1 MSGLLYE
8 FTDKE
13 ISPWGGLR
21 LIEEVYRKSGL
32 RDFLEDECPD
42 LPIPG
47 SNRGY
52 SSIDLIE
59 GLMVSILLEAKRL
72 SHTGTLR
79 YDHVV
84 QGIFDWKRGMASQS
98 TFSRF
103 LRKFDKELN
112 YSIFPSINRFWF
124 DQIKMDKL
132 TIDFDSS
139 VLVRHGLQ
147 EGVEVGYNPKK
158 PGRGSLHTL
167 MAFVAELK
175 MVANAWMRT
184 GDSVAST
191 DFEEFFD
198 ELLTIIPKDRIGL
211 LRADSGFYGNDMLTR
226 IEEEQI
232 DYIVA
237 ARMNRGLVQRI
248 VEQWSWFAQVDGY
261 WTANFPYQ
269 AHGWDIPRRIIVV
282 RKDARK
288 HPSTGGKLLF
298 PEIEEPERSGAR
310 RSQFEGYKYIAFVTN
325 LGLSSELVWHLYNK
339 RADCENRI
347 RELRND
353 YGIEGFCLDDFYA
366 TEAAIRWAMVN
377 HNLMS
382 LFRLQVLNHKHHPV
396 LSTMKF
402 QCIAIGSYLAISG
415 RQTVLKLSAK
425 QKRRQFLEGLFQKL
439 DGFSPPFQMS
449 NA

>member
-1 MSGLLYE
+1 MSGLSYE
-8 FTDKE
+8 FTDKDV
-13 ISPWGGLR
+13 SPWGGLR
-21 LIEEVYRKSGL
+21 LVEEVYRKSGL
-32 RDFLEDECPD
+32 KGFLEDRCPD
-42 LPIPG
+42 LPAPG

-52 SSIDLIE
+52 SSVYLIE
-59 GLMVSILLEAKRL
+59 GFMVSVILGAKRL
-72 SHTGTLR
+72 AHAGTLR
-79 YDHVV
+79 YDKVV
-84 QGIFDWKRGMASQS
+84 QRIFDWQRGMASQS

-103 LRKFDKELN
+103 FKKFDQDRN
-112 YSIFPSINRFWF
+112 DSVFPSINRFWF
-124 DQIKMDKL
+124 SQVKMDNL
-132 TIDFDSS
+132 TIDFDST
-139 VLVRHGLQ
+139 VIVRHGIQ

-158 PGRGSLHTL
+158 PGRGSHHPL

-211 LRADSGFYGNDMLTR
+211 VRADSGFYGNDMLTK
-226 IEEEQI
+226 IEGEQI

-237 ARMNRGLVQRI
+237 TKMNKGLVRRIFEQRA
-248 VEQWSWFAQVDGY
+248 WFPQDDGY
-261 WTANFPYQ
+261 WTSSFQYKAY
-269 AHGWDIPRRIIVV
+269 GWDAPRRVVVV

-298 PEIEEPERSGAR
+298 PEIEEFER
-310 RSQFEGYKYIAFVTN
+310 YKYAAFVTN
-325 LGLSSELVWHLYNK
+325 MDLSAELIWHLYNK

-353 YGIEGFCLDDFYA
+353 YGIDGFCMDDFYA
-366 TEAAIRWAMVN
+366 TEAAFRWTMVA

-402 QCIAIGSYLAISG
+402 QCIAIGSYLVKSG
-415 RQTVLKLSAK
+415 RKTVLKLSAK
-425 QKRRQFLEGLFQKL
+425 QKRKQFLEGLFQKL
-439 DGFSPPFQMS
+439 DNLSPPFQMS

>member
-1 MSGLLYE
+1 
-8 FTDKE
+8 
-13 ISPWGGLR
+13 
-21 LIEEVYRKSGL
+21 
-32 RDFLEDECPD
+32 
-42 LPIPG
+42 
-47 SNRGY
+47 
-52 SSIDLIE
+52 
-59 GLMVSILLEAKRL
+59 
-72 SHTGTLR
+72 
-79 YDHVV
+79 
-84 QGIFDWKRGMASQS
+84 MASQS

-103 LRKFDKELN
+103 LRKFDQELN
-112 YSIFPSINRFWF
+112 DSVFPSINRFWF
-124 DQIKMDKL
+124 NQIKMDKL
-132 TIDFDSS
+132 TIDFDST
-139 VLVRHGLQ
+139 VLVRHGQQ

-158 PGRGSLHTL
+158 PGRGSHHPL

-211 LRADSGFYGNDMLTR
+211 FRADSGFYGKDMLNR
-226 IEEEQI
+226 LEEERI

-237 ARMNRGLVQRI
+237 AKMNRGLVQRI
-248 VEQWSWFAQVDGY
+248 FEERAWFALDDGY
-261 WTANFPYQ
+261 WTASFPYK
-269 AHGWDIPRRIIVV
+269 AHGWDAPRRMVVV

-288 HPSTGGKLLF
+288 HSSTGGKLLF
-298 PEIEEPERSGAR
+298 PEIEE
-310 RSQFEGYKYIAFVTN
+310 FEKYKYTAFVTN
-325 LGLSSELVWHLYNK
+325 LDLSAELVWHLYNK

-366 TEAAIRWAMVN
+366 TEAAFRWTMVA

-396 LSTMKF
+396 LSTMRF
-402 QCIAIGSYLAISG
+402 QCIAIGSYLVNSG
-415 RQTVLKLSAK
+415 RKTALKLSAK

-439 DGFSPPFQMS
+439 DGLAPPFQMS